1 MANPPRHFMAKTSC
15 VIKSSPKEWDYEKD
29 TINSLNSHPQLR
41 SIGFIYHLFGVPLM
55 IINRLI
61 VKNWRNFQQIDV
73 GLSARQFIVGANAS
87 GKSNL
92 LDIFRFLR
100 DIVKVEGGG
109 FQKAVKDR
117 GSVSKIR
124 CLAARR
130 DPKIAIEVHLADHAK
145 PQTTWRYALEFRQE
159 TRGYRRTL
167 LTYERVWKNG
177 QQLLN
182 RPNEDDEKDE
192 YRLTQTFLEQINVN
206 AEFRDIAR
214 CFQTITYLHLVP
226 QLLRFADLIQGRV
239 VEDDPFGQ
247 GFLERIAKTPERTRR
262 SRLRKI
268 GGSLKIAVPQLEQLE
283 FIRDE
288 TTGRPHLQVRCSH
301 WHPNAGLQ
309 REDQFSDGT
318 LRLLGFLWSL
328 LENDSLLLLEEPEL
342 SLHTEI
348 VSQLASLIARM
359 QRSQRRQIFVSTHS
373 DALLRDP
380 GIDGGE
386 VLLLM
391 PAKAGT
397 EVKPASDLEHV
408 RVLLENG
415 LTAGEVVL
423 FTTRPKYAEQFS
435 LLC

>member
-1 MANPPRHFMAKTSC
+1 
-15 VIKSSPKEWDYEKD
+15 
-29 TINSLNSHPQLR
+29 
-41 SIGFIYHLFGVPLM
+41 M

-61 VKNWRNFQQIDV
+61 VKNWRNFQQINV
-73 GLSARQFIVGANAS
+73 ELSPRQFIVGANAS

-100 DIVKVEGGG
+100 DIVKAEGGG

-117 GSVSKIR
+117 GGVSKIR
-124 CLAARR
+124 CLAARQ
-130 DPKIAIEVHLADHAK
+130 DPEITIEVHLADNSK
-145 PQTTWRYALEFRQE
+145 PQTTWRYALGFGQE
-159 TRGYRRTL
+159 NRGHRRTL
-167 LTYERVWKNG
+167 LTHERVWKDD

-192 YRLTQTFLEQINVN
+192 DRLTQTFLEQINVN
-206 AEFRDIAR
+206 AAFREIASF
-214 CFQTITYLHLVP
+214 FQTITYLHLVP
-226 QLLRFADLIQGRV
+226 QLLRFADSIQGRV

-268 GGSLKIAVPQLEQLE
+268 EDALKIAVPQLEQLE

-301 WHPNAGLQ
+301 WRPNAGLQ

-318 LRLLGFLWSL
+318 LRMLGFLWSL
-328 LENDSLLLLEEPEL
+328 LEGDSLLLLEEPEL

-348 VSQLASLIARM
+348 VSQLAALISRM
-359 QRSQRRQIFVSTHS
+359 QKSQRRQIFVSTHS
-373 DALLRDP
+373 ESLLTEP
-380 GIDGGE
+380 GIDGRE
-386 VLLLM
+386 ILLLT
-391 PAKAGT
+391 PAKEGT
-397 EVKPASDLEHV
+397 EVKIASDLEHV
-408 RVLLENG
+408 RELLENG

-423 FTTRPKYAEQFS
+423 STTRPKHAEQFS